1 MKVLSVNVGKP
12 REIVWNGSR
21 VLTGIFKNPVP
32 GSVKINQLNLAG
44 DEQADLMVH
53 GGTAKAVYGYPIE
66 HYDYWRR
73 ELPDTTLAW
82 GIFGENLTTQG
93 LLEESL
99 CIGDRLRIGSAVL
112 AVTQPR
118 MPCYKLDL
126 RFNRADMVKRF
137 VMSGRS
143 GFYFSVIETG
153 EVHAGSDIQILRR
166 DHNRVTVAELNGL
179 FLGQIHD
186 RELLQRAIKVDVLP
200 DYWRANLSRMAN
212 EMGA

>member
-1 MKVLSVNVGKP
+1 
-12 REIVWNGSR
+12 
-21 VLTGIFKNPVP
+21 
-32 GSVKINQLNLAG
+32 
-44 DEQADLMVH
+44 
-53 GGTAKAVYGYPIE
+53 
-66 HYDYWRR
+66 
-73 ELPDTTLAW
+73 
-82 GIFGENLTTQG
+82 
-93 LLEESL
+93 
-99 CIGDRLRIGSAVL
+99 
-112 AVTQPR
+112 

-212 EMGA
+212 EMPRA